1 MVGGISYDVL
11 SPSVR
16 MIHDQHNT
24 SDARNSPLGRK
35 KGLLPLIKLIFT
47 HIYVESDYDQM
58 LQHVIPA
65 KAGIQRL
72 ANVCYVYMEGLI

>member
-1 MVGGISYDVL
+1 MD
-11 SPSVR
+11 
-16 MIHDQHNT
+16 
-24 SDARNSPLGRK
+24 SPLK
-35 KGLLPLIKLIFT
+35 KLIFT

-72 ANVCYVYMEGLI
+72 ANISYVYIEDLYDELIGKLDSSLRWNDTV

>member
-1 MVGGISYDVL
+1 MFFKLLRIVDVT
-11 SPSVR
+11 SNPPNPS
-16 MIHDQHNT
+16 
-24 SDARNSPLGRK
+24 LE
-35 KGLLPLIKLIFT
+35 KLIFT

-72 ANVCYVYMEGLI
+72 ANISYVYMEGLI